1 MLQCQ
6 SVMVSGMIY
15 QAIMQ
20 FMFYVYK
27 TVLKNVTLMGA
38 HVEMQEHVMTEFVMA
53 GDKQFNVTFK
63 IVMHV
68 ISQRNSSLTL
78 NKNKNLY
85 DSKNFEV

>member
-38 HVEMQEHVMTEFVMA
+38 HVEMEEHVMAEFVMA
-53 GDKQFNVTFK
+53 GDKPF
-63 IVMHV
+63 
-68 ISQRNSSLTL
+68 RLTL
-78 NKNKNLY
+78 IMLLLTSLLLKLLCM
-85 DSKNFEV
+85 